1 MNTRRGTRPTIRDVA
16 RMANVSK
23 MTVSRV
29 INQLPSVNT
38 ETRARVLEII
48 DKVGYTPDPSARRL
62 ASRRPF
68 LIGLIYDNPNA
79 PYVVKIQEGALD
91 AVRRRGFELL
101 VHPCKRDSSTFLPE
115 IQTKIRQQR
124 LDGVILL
131 PPVSE
136 SPELTALLKKEQC
149 PYVKVI
155 SAQLDAPENMVVYVD
170 RLAVADIAKHLV
182 DLGHRRIAMISG
194 PSTYRSSIERL
205 AGFKKALEDLG
216 YPLQEQYHAKGSY
229 NFQSGV
235 ECGTAL
241 LSLPEPPTAIFAGN
255 DETAGGVYRAAYLK
269 NVRIPDDLTVI
280 GYDDSPLAQI
290 LCPSLT
296 TMHQPIFDIGRLAAE
311 RVIAKIDDDV
321 AAAAGTISF
330 VPNLIVR
337 GSSAPPRR
345 KD

>member
-1 MNTRRGTRPTIRDVA
+1 
-16 RMANVSK
+16 MANVSK

-79 PYVVKIQEGALD
+79 PYVVKIQEGALE

-101 VHPCKRDSSTFLPE
+101 VHPCKRDSETFLPE

-136 SPELTALLKKEQC
+136 SPELTALLKNEQC

-155 SAQLDAPENMVVYVD
+155 SAELDAPENMVVYMD
-170 RLAVADIAKHLV
+170 RRAVQDIAKHLV
-182 DLGHRRIAMISG
+182 QLGHTRIAMISG

-205 AGFKKALEDLG
+205 TGFKQALEELG
-216 YPLQEQYHAKGSY
+216 LPLQDRYHAKGSY
-229 NFQSGV
+229 NFESGV

-241 LSLPEPPTAIFAGN
+241 LSQPEPPTAIFAGN

-269 NVRIPDDLTVI
+269 NVRIPDELTVI

-296 TMHQPIFDIGRLAAE
+296 TMHQPIFDIGRLSAE
-311 RVIAKIDDDV
+311 RVIAKIDGDTHGP
-321 AAAAGTISF
+321 AGAISF

-337 GSSAPPRR
+337 GSSAPPPA
-345 KD
+345 KK